1 MTVIFHTNA
10 GTPVLAGDMLL
21 SMAGPNVRTD
31 LKLPSQPNGI
41 VSPSN
46 AIPNFI
52 PVKMRRK
59 IFVVNGH
66 MAVGAAGTVLYIQM
80 FLDALFDEFSDNDK
94 FTRFEL
100 ETFLQRYASSNQGQE
115 VMDQIGMLIVAEA
128 TDWHGSLSKGLSNRA
143 EVLSR
148 RFGRVV
154 TIGTGADA
162 ILEEIDSLD
171 NRYQYG
177 ESQPPDGRT
186 QFPEFGALSSNLVLL
201 ANVYWKE
208 FISPNNVFDAW
219 GGAYDLIYQD
229 SNKVFQHLG
238 DYTIFLR
245 VFNGESPEKGIQ
257 LKNVLRYERR
267 PDLSYITMVNDGQL
281 AFFGAKDI
289 TASDKPISIGFGKDD
304 LTMNSQV
311 HISIIDVGKGN
322 MLLKPLIQI
331 DGLDS
336 TRQGKQTVFTD
347 FDDEG
352 RLRVFFQ
359 AAHDEWLLEQAS
371 TYYENHAHL
380 WS

>member
-31 LKLPSQPNGI
+31 LRLPSQPNGI
-41 VSPSN
+41 ISPTD
-46 AIPNFI
+46 AVPNYT

-59 IFVVNGH
+59 IFVVNDH
-66 MAVGAAGTVLYIQM
+66 MAVGAAGTALHIKM
-80 FLDALFDEFSDNDK
+80 FLDALFNEFSDNDK

-115 VMDQIGMLIVAEA
+115 AMEQIGILIVAEA
-128 TDWHGSLSKGLSNRA
+128 TDWRGSLSKGLSNRA
-143 EVLSR
+143 EVLSK

-177 ESQPPDGRT
+177 ESQQPDGGT
-186 QFPEFGALSSNLVLL
+186 QFPEFGALSLNLTLL
-201 ANVYWKE
+201 ANLYWKE

-229 SNKVFQHLG
+229 SNNVFKHLE

-245 VFNGESPEKGIQ
+245 VFDGGTPGKGIQ
-257 LKNVLRYERR
+257 LKNVLKYERR
-267 PDLSYITMVNDGQL
+267 PEFSYIKMFNDGQL

-289 TASDKPISIGFGKDD
+289 TASDEPISIRIGKDD

-322 MLLKPLIQI
+322 RLLKPLIQI
-331 DGLDS
+331 DGLDA
-336 TRQGKQTVFTD
+336 TGQGKQTVFTD
-347 FDDEG
+347 FDEEG
-352 RLRVFFQ
+352 RLRVLFH
-359 AAHDEWLLEQAS
+359 AAHDEWQLEQADS
-371 TYYENHAHL
+371 YYKSHAHL
-380 WS
+380 LP

>member
-1 MTVIFHTNA
+1 
-10 GTPVLAGDMLL
+10 
-21 SMAGPNVRTD
+21 
-31 LKLPSQPNGI
+31 
-41 VSPSN
+41 
-46 AIPNFI
+46 
-52 PVKMRRK
+52 
-59 IFVVNGH
+59 
-66 MAVGAAGTVLYIQM
+66 
-80 FLDALFDEFSDNDK
+80 
-94 FTRFEL
+94 
-100 ETFLQRYASSNQGQE
+100 
-115 VMDQIGMLIVAEA
+115 MDQIGMLIVAEA

-289 TASDKPISIGFGKDD
+289 TASDKPISIGLGKDD